1 MKPIIPILIRN
12 YWLFRTEGQE
22 LLALQN
28 RRERDPDCKV
38 EDIEGVLRNLYI
50 NEGAD
55 WEGRGEVQK
64 LFFAASIAAHEHFI
78 AGWKAE
84 RRD

>member
-1 MKPIIPILIRN
+1 MSESTDWKN
-12 YWLFRTEGQE
+12 ETYNTYFNQE